1 MSEDL
6 QAIADEQAADSPE
19 VVGVSMDCMRSLI
32 KLDDEIKSLEDEI
45 KSLKADRA
53 ILQGELLEQF
63 AANGIDHMR
72 VDNRTVYRSLTLRA
86 SVPAEKREE
95 VCDALH
101 KLGLGQLVSIGVNAQ
116 TLSAQVREWMD
127 ESSGGLGIP
136 AQLRDL
142 ISVYEDRKVSV
153 RK

>member
-6 QAIADEQAADSPE
+6 EAIVTEQTTDSPE
-19 VVGVSMDCMRSLI
+19 VVGVSMETMRSLI

-95 VCDALH
+95 VCEVLEG
-101 KLGLGQLVSIGVNAQ
+101 LGLGQLVSIGVNAQ

-127 ESSGGLGIP
+127 ESAGGLGIP
-136 AQLRDL
+136 AELRDL
-142 ISVYEDRKVSV
+142 INVYEDRKVSV